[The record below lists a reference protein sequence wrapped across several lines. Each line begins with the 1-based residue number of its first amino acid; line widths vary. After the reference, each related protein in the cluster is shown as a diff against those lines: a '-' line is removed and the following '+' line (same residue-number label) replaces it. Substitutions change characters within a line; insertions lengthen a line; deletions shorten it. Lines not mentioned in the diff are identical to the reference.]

1 MRRSGLLAWLLH
13 LRSPQPSWRSVHA
26 QSLLLQGDQLRAL
39 DEQVDLL
46 RAAEQRSA
54 SAAVQAQRRAEQLER
69 ELAAVRAEASAL
81 RADLTVVRE
90 ELLWAFAE
98 GTLPRRA
105 PRVVDLTRPVA
116 DTA

>member
-26 QSLLLQGDQLRAL
+26 QSLLLRGDELRAL
-39 DEQVDLL
+39 GDEVDRL

-69 ELAAVRAEASAL
+69 ELAAVRAETSAL
-81 RADLTVVRE
+81 RADLSALRE

-98 GTLPRRA
+98 GTSARRA